1 MEGNLTKKII
11 KKAIRDLL
19 KTFSEYPDIF
29 LTENDVCCYLFAI
42 LIKSNLRLLRP
53 QKTRDASFSIPIHS
67 GIRWYGSSGKLRY
80 LSDIVLLKPKDLRVK
95 DRSSLRLPS
104 KGYVFNSY
112 YGIIEIKLRRVN
124 GYSNN
129 EFLKRIEKDVIKL
142 KNIRKETKIYNKI
155 KKPVYCLVCL
165 DKKHDIRN
173 DIEKIVSSI
182 IRPEENIFLKYIFQ
196 KSK

>member
-1 MEGNLTKKII
+1 MTKKII

-19 KTFSEYPDIF
+19 KRFSEYPDIF

-67 GIRWYGSSGKLRY
+67 EIRWYGSSGKLRY

-95 DRSSLRLPS
+95 NRSSLRLPS
-104 KGYVFNSY
+104 KDYGFNSY

-129 EFLKRIEKDVIKL
+129 KFLNRIEKDVIKL
-142 KNIRKETKIYNKI
+142 KNIRKETKICNKI
-155 KKPVYCLVCL
+155 KEPIYCLVCL
-165 DKKHDIRN
+165 DKKHDISN
-173 DIEKIVSSI
+173 DIEKMVSSI
-182 IRPEENIFLKYIFQ
+182 IRPEENIFLNYIFQ